1 MDENLFSR
9 PCSGDASSSPRK
21 TTRAASALLKL
32 LAALGIVVILIAFF
46 LPAVRNGGARLAAN
60 RNMCANQ
67 LHQIA
72 LAIRSYVDAHH
83 ALPPL
88 YTTDAD
94 GKPLHSWRT
103 LILPYLEEQKLYDS
117 VDLTKPWNDPAN
129 AEACKKSPGVYQCP
143 AADIGDNRTTYLAV
157 VTPGGLLQPG
167 EPTHLSAIP
176 NAQKT
181 LMLIEADLD
190 DAVPWM
196 APIDAD
202 EQIVMGIGTHS
213 KLAHPGIMNGAFA
226 DSHVES
232 LGSDL
237 PADQRRAMLST
248 ANQGESTAGA
258 GN

>member
-103 LILPYLEEQKLYDS
+103 LILPFLDQARLYNEYRFDE
-117 VDLTKPWNDPAN
+117 PWDGPN
-129 AEACKKSPGVYQCP
+129 
-143 AADIGDNRTTYLAV
+143 NR
-157 VTPGGLLQPG
+157 
-167 EPTHLSAIP
+167 
-176 NAQKT
+176 
-181 LMLIEADLD
+181 
-190 DAVPWM
+190 
-196 APIDAD
+196 
-202 EQIVMGIGTHS
+202 
-213 KLAHPGIMNGAFA
+213 KLAGRLRSYQRGAPWPRRDRSRRGRDPGN
-226 DSHVES
+226 SS
-232 LGSDL
+232 
-237 PADQRRAMLST
+237 RLSV
-248 ANQGESTAGA
+248 
-258 GN
+258 